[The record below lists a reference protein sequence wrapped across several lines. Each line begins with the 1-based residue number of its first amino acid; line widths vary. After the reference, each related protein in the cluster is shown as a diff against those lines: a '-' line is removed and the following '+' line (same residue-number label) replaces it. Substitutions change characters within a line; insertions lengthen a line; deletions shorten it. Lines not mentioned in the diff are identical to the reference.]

1 MVIARMSAWK
11 FRPGQRDAA
20 LEVISKK
27 GDDAERMQGFRGYL
41 FLMSF
46 EDQDAA
52 ILITLWE
59 DEESLQASRESIFKD
74 AMQDVERYTASPPEV
89 KKLHV
94 HSAEIAE
101 IAPEIARPA

>member
-1 MVIARMSAWK
+1 MVVARMSTWK

-27 GDDAERMQGFRGYL
+27 GDDAGRMEGFRGYL
-41 FLMSF
+41 FLMSP

-59 DEESLQASRESIFKD
+59 DEESLLASRESVFEE
-74 AMQDVERYTASPPEV
+74 AMRDVGQYTAAPPEV
-89 KKLHV
+89 KALHV
-94 HSAEIAE
+94 HSADIPPVVAE
-101 IAPEIARPA
+101 LARPA

>member
-1 MVIARMSAWK
+1 MVVARMSTWK

-27 GDDAERMQGFRGYL
+27 GDEAGETKGFRGYL
-41 FLMSF
+41 FLMSP

-59 DEESLQASRESIFKD
+59 DEESLQASREGIFKE
-74 AMQDVERYTASPPEV
+74 ASRDVERYTAAPPEV

-101 IAPEIARPA
+101 IVTELARLA